1 MSANVIALATSRR
14 PAEIPSLEPVLARR
28 VTVLGSTGSIGISTL
43 DVIAHARAT
52 YGQDTMPIEA
62 LTAQSNV
69 ETLAAQ
75 ARALHPKLAVIGDP
89 ALYTSLK
96 EALAGTRV
104 EVAAGRDAIVQAAS
118 RPSDIV
124 MVAIVGVAS
133 LVPALRAVE
142 RGATVALANKECIV
156 AAGDVFRRAI
166 QASGA
171 AVIPVDS
178 EHNAVFQVLDAA
190 DPNEVDRVTLTASGG
205 PFRGWQKDRM
215 QAVTPAQAVAHPNW
229 SMGAK
234 ISVDSATLMNK
245 GLELIEAHYL
255 FALPP
260 EKLSVLVH
268 PQSVVHCLV
277 SYADGSTLAHLS
289 APDMRTPIAHALAWP
304 RRIVSPSRRLDLA
317 SLGQLT
323 FERPDPEVFPA
334 LRLAQDCLREGGLA
348 PTILNAANEIAVD
361 AFLTKGLGFLDIPRV
376 VEAALGEFGSHSHN
390 LSPANLDAVLAADG
404 QARELAGNIC
414 RRMVA

>member
-1 MSANVIALATSRR
+1 
-14 PAEIPSLEPVLARR
+14 
-28 VTVLGSTGSIGISTL
+28 
-43 DVIAHARAT
+43 
-52 YGQDTMPIEA
+52 
-62 LTAQSNV
+62 
-69 ETLAAQ
+69 
-75 ARALHPKLAVIGDP
+75 VIGNP
-89 ALYTSLK
+89 TLYAPLK
-96 EALAGTRV
+96 QALAGTKV
-104 EVAAGRDAIVQAAS
+104 EVAAGVDAITQAAM

-124 MVAIVGVAS
+124 MVAIVGAAS

-142 RGATVALANKECIV
+142 RGATVALANKECVV
-156 AAGDVFRRAI
+156 AAGAVFRRAI
-166 QASGA
+166 EKSGA
-171 AVIPVDS
+171 AVVPVDS
-178 EHNAVFQVLDAA
+178 EHNAVFQVLNVA
-190 DPNEVDRVTLTASGG
+190 DENELERVTLTASGG
-205 PFRGWQKDRM
+205 PFRGWDRAQM
-215 QAVTPAQAVAHPNW
+215 EKVTPAQAVAHPNW

-323 FERPDPEVFPA
+323 FERPNPEVFPS
-334 LRLAQDCLREGGLA
+334 LRLAQDCLRAGGLT

-361 AFLTKGLGFLDIPRV
+361 AFLTRGLGFLDIPRA
-376 VEAALGEFGSHSHN
+376 VEATLEAFGARGHN
-390 LSPANLDAVLAADG
+390 VPPANLDAVLAADKE
-404 QARELAGNIC
+404 ARELAGNIC
-414 RRMVA
+414 RRMVG